1 MAQPTLFSATGTD
14 SKTVFE
20 YGTTVKR
27 SRRVRRFVLGNGYE
41 QVTPDGVNQDMR
53 MYSLRT
59 RPVTDAEAQAYDDF
73 FDDLAGDFF
82 FAQFPQDDELYKYRL
97 TPNEW
102 SWETLGPDSNI
113 ISFTVRRVYDT
124 RS

>member
-1 MAQPTLFSATGTD
+1 MAQPTLFSANGTQ
-14 SKTVFE
+14 SESVFE
-20 YGTTVKR
+20 YGTTVQR
-27 SRRVRRFVLGNGYE
+27 ARRVRRFALGNGYE

-59 RPVTDAEAQAYDDF
+59 RPVTDAEAQSYDDF
-73 FDDLAGDFF
+73 FNDLNGDFF

-97 TPNEW
+97 DPNEW
-102 SWETLGPDSNI
+102 SWEIIGPDSNI
-113 ISFTVRRVYDT
+113 ISFTVRRIYDT